1 MRMML
6 LALVAA
12 SLAACA
18 NEVTAPALSPSPENS
33 LATVGGDTAGRGMWG
48 FGRHGYGMM
57 GGGFFFA
64 RRLPA
69 NLQLS
74 DAQRT
79 QIKSLMTA
87 YRTAH
92 QDDLKSLATII
103 KQARAAHVA
112 GQRVSADQRRALL
125 AQTAPARQR
134 LTSANKQLASD
145 IQQVL
150 TADQQTWL
158 ATHHP
163 TFRRTTPRARRST

>member
-6 LALVAA
+6 LVLVAA
-12 SLAACA
+12 SVAACA
-18 NEVTAPALSPSPENS
+18 NDVTAPALSPTPENS
-33 LATVGGDTAGRGMWG
+33 LATAGGDSAGRGMWG

-57 GGGFFFA
+57 GGGVFFA
-64 RRLPA
+64 RRLPG

-74 DAQRT
+74 DAQRA

-92 QDDLKSLATII
+92 QDDLKLVATVM
-103 KQARAAHVA
+103 KQAHAAHTA
-112 GQRVSADQRRALL
+112 GQSVSLDQRRALF

-134 LTSANKQLASD
+134 LMSANKQLAGD
-145 IQQVL
+145 IQKVL
-150 TADQQTWL
+150 TADQKGWL

-163 TFRRTTPRARRST
+163 TFRRNATRPRRST

>member
-1 MRMML
+1 MRMMFIV
-6 LALVAA
+6 LVAA
-12 SLAACA
+12 SVAACT
-18 NEVTAPALSPSPENS
+18 NDVTAPALSPSPENS
-33 LATVGGDTAGRGMWG
+33 LATAGGDTAGRGMWG

-87 YRTAH
+87 YRSAH
-92 QDDLKSLATII
+92 QDDLKSVASVMR
-103 KQARAAHVA
+103 QAHTTRVA
-112 GQRVSADQRRALL
+112 GQIVTPDQRRALF
-125 AQTAPARQR
+125 APVAPARQR
-134 LTSANKQLASD
+134 LMSANTQLASD
-145 IQQVL
+145 VQQVL
-150 TADQQTWL
+150 TPDQKAWL

-163 TFRRTTPRARRST
+163 AFRRTASRGKRSA